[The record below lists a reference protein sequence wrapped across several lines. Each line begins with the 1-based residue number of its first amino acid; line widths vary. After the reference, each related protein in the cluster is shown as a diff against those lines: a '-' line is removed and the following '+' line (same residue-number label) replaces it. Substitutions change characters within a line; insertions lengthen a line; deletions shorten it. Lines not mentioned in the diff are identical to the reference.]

1 MMSLFYN
8 IFGREGSPGDE
19 NEIYIIK
26 HVFGIMNLQKE
37 KVIMLKETS

>member
-26 HVFGIMNLQKE
+26 HVFGIMNFTKRE
-37 KVIMLKETS
+37 GYYVKRN